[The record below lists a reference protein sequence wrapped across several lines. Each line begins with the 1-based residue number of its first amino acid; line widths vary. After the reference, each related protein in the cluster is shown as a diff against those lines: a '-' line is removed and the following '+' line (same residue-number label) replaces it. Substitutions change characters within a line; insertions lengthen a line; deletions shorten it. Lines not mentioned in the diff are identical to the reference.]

1 MTKCNRED
9 TILSLDTIDRKFSI
23 LLGKEK
29 NGTGKLKMAT
39 SRLPFNVFV
48 K

>member
-9 TILSLDTIDRKFSI
+9 IILSLNTIDRKFSI
-23 LLGKEK
+23 LLGKEQ
-29 NGTGKLKMAT
+29 NGTGKLEMAK
-39 SRLPFNVFV
+39 SRLPFNFIV